1 MKTML
6 KGALAATLLAGAA
19 LAPHAASAQATGGDL
34 FVDLNRIYAES
45 SAGRSGQTQIKAKY
59 EARLQGAATS
69 FNAAASVYNAQ
80 VEAAKKVV
88 QPNGNL
94 PEANQRALG
103 DAQQKLQA
111 ADDNL
116 TRLQN
121 EVNNVGRYV
130 QSQVLEKT
138 LPITE
143 QVRAER
149 RAPAV
154 LAKGSVL
161 ASDPA
166 ADVTATVLQRLN
178 SQLSTVS
185 IILPQENAPASAASR
200 PAAPRPAAP
209 ATPQGR

>member
-1 MKTML
+1 MKTMF
-6 KGALAATLLAGAA
+6 KAALAATMLAGAS
-19 LAPHAASAQATGGDL
+19 LAPHSAFAQAAGGAL
-34 FVDLNRIYAES
+34 FVDINRVYAES
-45 SAGRSGQTQIKAKY
+45 AAGRSGQAQIKAKY
-59 EARLQGAATS
+59 EANLRTAAAS
-69 FNAAASVYNAQ
+69 FNAAAAAYNVQ
-80 VEAAKKVV
+80 VEAAKKVLK
-88 QPNGNL
+88 PDGTL
-94 PEANQRALG
+94 PDVNQRALG

-116 TRLQN
+116 NRLQG

-138 LPITE
+138 LPIAE

-166 ADVTATVLQRLN
+166 GDVTPTVIQRLN
-178 SQLSTVS
+178 AKLATVS
-185 IILPQENAPASAASR
+185 IVLPQENAPAAAAR
-200 PAAPRPAAP
+200 PTAPAA
-209 ATPQGR
+209 QGR

>member
-6 KGALAATLLAGAA
+6 KAALGAALLAGTT
-19 LAPHAASAQATGGDL
+19 LAPDAAFAQAAGGDL
-34 FVDLNRIYAES
+34 FVDVNRVYAES
-45 SAGRSGQTQIKAKY
+45 SAGRSGQAQIKAKY
-59 EARLQGAATS
+59 EANLRTAATS

-80 VEAAKKVV
+80 VEAAKKVL
-88 QPNGNL
+88 QPNGSL
-94 PEANQRALG
+94 PDANQRALG

-138 LPITE
+138 LPIAE
-143 QVRAER
+143 QIRAER
-149 RAPAV
+149 KASSV
-154 LAKGSVL
+154 VAKGSVL

-166 ADVTATVLQRLN
+166 ADVTATVIQRLN
-178 SQLSTVS
+178 GQMAAVS
-185 IILPQENAPASAASR
+185 IVLPQENAPAA
-200 PAAPRPAAP
+200 AAPRPAAP
-209 ATPQGR
+209 ANTQGR